1 MHQNELK
8 KVWYKTCMDQNSGT
22 AKCQQHFK
30 GSVIWSAEFNMI
42 KNDSHCIIS
51 QPSHTQQTLKK
62 KLMTPLIQGN
72 FQYGIGNSISVS
84 RVSFWLYFY

>member
-1 MHQNELK
+1 
-8 KVWYKTCMDQNSGT
+8 MDQNSGT